1 MKSQTRMAKLRG
13 LKFAVSSFLM
23 TFIDRAGSSATVSKP
38 TDMDII
44 PDSMDVAGTST
55 ITNKT
60 TVSKPTDMDI
70 ISDLTHP
77 LHGWKLPW
85 QLKYDSNDEYGFYM
99 C

>member
-1 MKSQTRMAKLRG
+1 
-13 LKFAVSSFLM
+13 M

-38 TDMDII
+38 TDMDIV
-44 PDSMDVAGTST
+44 PDSTDVAGTST

-70 ISDLTHP
+70 ISDPTHP
-77 LHGWKLPW
+77 LHGWKWPW
-85 QLKYDSNDEYGFYM
+85 QLKYDSNDEYGFSM